1 MTPDS
6 PVRSP
11 RDLLERNVTTGKVM
25 QLSTIGPD
33 GAPVVCNLW
42 YASAFAPDRLLFI
55 SRHTRE
61 HSVNIRADGRVAG
74 AILAI
79 EIDELGQAVQGVTFN
94 GRARELP
101 VTDIDAQIEA
111 YLSRWPKA
119 SGALDRERLARGE
132 AHHRVYE
139 IAVTDWV
146 LFDEANFAS
155 DPRRDV
161 PARP

>member
-1 MTPDS
+1 MRD
-6 PVRSP
+6 P
-11 RDLLERNVTTGKVM
+11 RQILERNVTTGKVM
-25 QLSTIGPD
+25 QLSTIDPD

-42 YASAFAPDRLLFI
+42 YASAFAPDRLWFI

-61 HSVNIRADGRVAG
+61 HSANIRADGRVAG

-94 GRARELP
+94 GSARELP
-101 VTDIDAQIEA
+101 VTGIDAQIEA

-139 IAVTDWV
+139 INVGSWV
-146 LFDEANFAS
+146 LFDEEHFPS
-155 DPRRDV
+155 DPRQV
-161 PARP
+161 VAAY